1 MRMHSGFKLR
11 EKSFTLIEL
20 LVVIGIIGL
29 LAAMILPALQRARM
43 QARITVKYGSCMAGQ
58 YKATG
63 AVGHWTFGE
72 GRGKTTKDWRKSG
85 MFAEN
90 RSFCGSGY
98 EKIWVKESRYNGYW
112 AYRCASWDKMV
123 ADEWSDYGIAGS
135 NKMSA
140 EIWLRFIDSSWI
152 SSCGEPSFG
161 VLGKYEQWSCPSGN
175 IPWIIGPCCS
185 TMCDGKPGIFGQVRT
200 EGSSSCTA
208 KYIFTE
214 EEKGDFVTSTKWMHL
229 ALTYDGGSVG
239 LYLNGI
245 LRDTK
250 PLSGNIINAGGAN
263 PWEKAYVCIGGG
275 NSGKIIDE
283 AILYNRALDK
293 GEVADHYNMG
303 VGAPSEYPIVPNY

>member
-1 MRMHSGFKLR
+1 MRLHSGFKLGER
-11 EKSFTLIEL
+11 SFTLIEL
-20 LVVIGIIGL
+20 LVVIAIIGL
-29 LAAMILPALQRARM
+29 LAAMLLPALSRARM

-58 YKATG
+58 QDKATG
-63 AVGHWTFGE
+63 RVGHWIFGE
-72 GRGKTTKDWRKSG
+72 GAGEKTKDWGNSG
-85 MFAEN
+85 MFAKN
-90 RSFCGSGY
+90 RSYCGVGY
-98 EKIWVKESRYNGYW
+98 EDIWVKESRYNGYW

-123 ADEWSDYGIAGS
+123 SDEWSDYGIAGS

-140 EIWLRFIDSSWI
+140 EIWLRFTDASWI

-161 VLGKYEQWSCPSGN
+161 VLGKSDQWSCPGGN

-200 EGSSSCTA
+200 ESSGCTC

-214 EEKGDFVTSTKWMHL
+214 AEKEDFVTLTKWMHL
-229 ALTYDGGSVG
+229 ALTYDGRSVG

-250 PLSGNIINAGGAN
+250 PLSGNIIGHWDG
-263 PWEKAYVCIGGG
+263 EGKAYVCIGGG

-283 AILYNRALDK
+283 AVLYNRGLDK
-293 GEVADHYNMG
+293 YEVADHYNMG
-303 VGAPSEYPIVPNY
+303 APSGYPIVTLH